1 MLTDVTVSAENLLI
15 KKAEEK
21 AHKENKTLNSL
32 FNEWLSQYIQNSNP
46 ADEFEEFM
54 ARAKYANP
62 GKRFSREEM
71 NAR

>member
-1 MLTDVTVSAENLLI
+1 MLTNVTVSAENILI

-21 AHKENKTLNSL
+21 AHKEHKTLNSL
-32 FNEWLSQYIQNSNP
+32 FNEWLSQYIRNSNP
-46 ADEFEEFM
+46 SDGFEEFM
-54 ARAKYANP
+54 TRAKYANP

>member
-1 MLTDVTVSAENLLI
+1 MLTNVTVSAENTLI
-15 KKAEEK
+15 KKAKEK

-32 FNEWLSQYIQNSNP
+32 FNEWLSRYIRDSNP
-46 ADEFEEFM
+46 ADEYEEFM

-62 GKRFSREEM
+62 GKKFSREEM